1 MNRNPDSWIMRVI
14 SWKLYLCFLAA
25 AALADHV
32 SSRVTGQK
40 RHFVKYPRQTHKA
53 NTQTVSLRI
62 RVLENSFV
70 WNTSQLCFKEFCE
83 LTLKFSLVFAQ
94 SHSESKT
101 SDGN

>member
-1 MNRNPDSWIMRVI
+1 MRVI
-14 SWKLYLCFLAA
+14 SWNLYLCFLAA

-32 SSRVTGQK
+32 SSRVTDQK
-40 RHFVKYPRQTHKA
+40 RHFVKYPRQMHKA
-53 NTQTVSLRI
+53 DTLSAETQTVSLRI

-70 WNTSQLCFKEFCE
+70 WNTSQLCFKEFRE